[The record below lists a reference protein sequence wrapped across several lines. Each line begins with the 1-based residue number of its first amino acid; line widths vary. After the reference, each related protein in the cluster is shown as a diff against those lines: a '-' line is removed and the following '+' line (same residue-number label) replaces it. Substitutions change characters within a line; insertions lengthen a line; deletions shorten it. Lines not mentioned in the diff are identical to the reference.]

1 MKQRL
6 LCSVVAVCTLICSVF
21 TSCTPQT
28 KNKYTTNS
36 FDYFDTVAIITGY
49 ENSQEEFD
57 AVAEE
62 ILSQLAEYHKLY
74 SIYHRFDGLENLC
87 TINELVDGAHRTV
100 TVDRRIIDM
109 LLYAK
114 EMYTVT
120 DGMLNVAMGS
130 VLSLWHDYRTIG
142 KDDPSQATLPPMD
155 LLKKAAEHT
164 DINKMI
170 IDEQNCTVTLTD
182 PLMKLDVGAIAK
194 GYATERI
201 ALSLEEKGISGYVL
215 NIGGNVRTIGT
226 KPDGSMWSAGI
237 ENPKGDDYLAYLQLN
252 GQSVVTSGSYQR
264 YYVVDGKRY
273 HHIIHPDTLMPSE
286 NFLSV
291 SVVCKDSGFG
301 DAMSTALFCI
311 PQEKGL
317 SLIESMPDVEA
328 MWVSQ
333 DGSQTTSSGWDLY
346 VKK

>member
-1 MKQRL
+1 
-6 LCSVVAVCTLICSVF
+6 
-21 TSCTPQT
+21 
-28 KNKYTTNS
+28 
-36 FDYFDTVAIITGY
+36 
-49 ENSQEEFD
+49 
-57 AVAEE
+57 
-62 ILSQLAEYHKLY
+62 
-74 SIYHRFDGLENLC
+74 
-87 TINELVDGAHRTV
+87 
-100 TVDRRIIDM
+100 
-109 LLYAK
+109 
-114 EMYTVT
+114 
-120 DGMLNVAMGS
+120 
-130 VLSLWHDYRTIG
+130 
-142 KDDPSQATLPPMD
+142 
-155 LLKKAAEHT
+155 
-164 DINKMI
+164 
-170 IDEQNCTVTLTD
+170 
-182 PLMKLDVGAIAK
+182 
-194 GYATERI
+194 
-201 ALSLEEKGISGYVL
+201 
-215 NIGGNVRTIGT
+215 
-226 KPDGSMWSAGI
+226 MWSAGV